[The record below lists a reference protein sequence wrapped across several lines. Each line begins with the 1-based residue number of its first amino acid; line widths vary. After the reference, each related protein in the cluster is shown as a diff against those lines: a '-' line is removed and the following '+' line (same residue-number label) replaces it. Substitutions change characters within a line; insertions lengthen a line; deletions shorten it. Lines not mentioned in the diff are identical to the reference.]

1 MPLPATWFLLIA
13 SLLSL
18 VESAASSFA
27 TLTDDH
33 LRNIPS
39 PNDDFDIKDGKL
51 LAPIL
56 TPRVPGTEG
65 NRKVQKHFTDFFAKE
80 LPEWQAIS
88 QNSTSKTPVT
98 GDRDVPFTNWIFRR
112 DPPWVREGDVGRLTL
127 VAHFDS
133 LIKPEGFIGAIDS
146 AAPCAMLMH
155 VARSID
161 KALSAKW
168 KSMEDN
174 GDDRLEEAKGIQI
187 IFLDGEEAF
196 DTWTDTDSIYGA
208 RYVQTRTRPNSRR
221 TNKNRSLAAEWDS
234 EAYESMSTYKTPLQ
248 AISLFVLLDLL
259 GAADPT
265 IPSYFLPTHWAYK
278 NMASLEKRMRD
289 LDILESKPESSFLP
303 DVDKTPQRFT
313 RPMIGDDHVPFMQR
327 GVDIL
332 HLIPS
337 PFPRG
342 LWHKMEDDG
351 EHLDL
356 PTCRDWSKIVTAFAM
371 EWLELGDLMPKGSAA
386 GPGQRSGTQSH
397 KSKRTEL

>member
-1 MPLPATWFLLIA
+1 MKTTMPLPATWFLLMA
-13 SLLSL
+13 YLLSY

-39 PNDDFDIKDGKL
+39 PGDDFDIHDGKL

-56 TPRVPGTEG
+56 IPRVPGTEG
-65 NRKVQKHFTDFFAKE
+65 SLKVQQHFVDFFAHE
-80 LPEWQAIS
+80 LPDWDAIS
-88 QNSTSKTPVT
+88 QNSTSKTPAT
-98 GDRDVPFTNWIFRR
+98 GDRDVPFVNWIFRR
-112 DPPWVREGDVGRLTL
+112 DPPWAREGDVGRLTL

-133 LIKPEGFIGAIDS
+133 LMKPEGFIGAIDS

-168 KSMEDN
+168 KAMEDS
-174 GDDRLEEAKGIQI
+174 GDDGLEEAKGIQI
-187 IFLDGEEAF
+187 IFMDGEEAF
-196 DTWTDTDSIYGA
+196 ERWTDTDSLYGA
-208 RYVQTRTRPNSRR
+208 R
-221 TNKNRSLAAEWDS
+221 SLAEEWDTH
-234 EAYESMSTYKTPLQ
+234 AYGSMSTYKTPLQ
-248 AISLFVLLDLL
+248 SISLFVLLDLL

-265 IPSYFLPTHWAYK
+265 VPSYFLPTHWAYR

-289 LDILESKPESSFLP
+289 LDILESKPKEAFMP
-303 DVDKTPQRFT
+303 DSAKTADRFG
-313 RPMIGDDHVPFMQR
+313 RGYIGDDHVPFMQR
-327 GVDIL
+327 GVEIL

-337 PFPRG
+337 PFPVD

-356 PTCRDWSKIVTAFAM
+356 PTCRDWSKIVTAFTM
-371 EWLELGDLMPKGSAA
+371 EWLELGQYMPEVKGAVRQDVKGS
-386 GPGQRSGTQSH
+386 GTGIH
-397 KSKRTEL
+397 KNKRTEL